1 MKFHMSISDIAREL
15 GVSPSTVS
23 RALKDHPDI
32 SLNTRMRVQ
41 AFARQVN
48 YRPNALALGLKH
60 SRSNTLGII
69 IPEIVH
75 HFFSSMISGIEDL
88 AYSRG
93 YRIMICQSNENYL
106 REVVN
111 MQALMDHRVD
121 GLLISLSKKT
131 TIFDHFVPAIEN
143 NIPLVFMD
151 RICHEIDTD
160 RVITD
165 DFEGAYMAT
174 SHLIARGRRNIIH
187 LAAPQQLVLGI
198 QRTNGYYQA
207 LRDHHIQI
215 RDELVIHCDT
225 PDMVYALKDNILDL
239 AGRADGIFAVN
250 DFTAIAVMHVLQE
263 NGFEVPGHIALVGFG
278 DDPIARIVRPALTT
292 VEQKGYDMGKEA
304 VGMLLERLEHPEM
317 KTATRTKV
325 FAATLKQRQSS

>member
-1 MKFHMSISDIAREL
+1 MKSQFSISDIARAL
-15 GVSPSTVS
+15 GVSASTVS

-32 SLNTRMRVQ
+32 SLDTRIRVQ
-41 AFARQVN
+41 EYARQVN
-48 YRPNALALGLKH
+48 YRPNALALGLKQ

-69 IPEIVH
+69 VPEIVH

-111 MQALMDHRVD
+111 VQALMDHRVD

-131 TIFDHFVPAIEN
+131 TIFDHFAPAVESG
-143 NIPLVFMD
+143 IPLVFMD

-174 SHLIARGRRNIIH
+174 SHLIARGRRHIIH
-187 LAAPQQLVLGI
+187 LAAPQLVLGK

-207 LRDHHIQI
+207 LRDHHIPV
-215 RDELVIHCDT
+215 REELVIHCDT
-225 PDMVYALKDNILDL
+225 PEMVYEKKAGILEL
-239 AGRADGIFAVN
+239 AARADGIFAVN
-250 DFTAIAVMHVLQE
+250 DFTAIAVMQVLQE
-263 NGFEVPGHIALVGFG
+263 SGFEVPGNIALVGFG

-292 VEQKGYDMGKEA
+292 VEQKGYEMGKQA
-304 VGMLLERLEHPEM
+304 VEMLLERLEHPEM
-317 KTATRTKV
+317 KTASRTKV
-325 FAATLKQRQSS
+325 FAATLIHRQSS